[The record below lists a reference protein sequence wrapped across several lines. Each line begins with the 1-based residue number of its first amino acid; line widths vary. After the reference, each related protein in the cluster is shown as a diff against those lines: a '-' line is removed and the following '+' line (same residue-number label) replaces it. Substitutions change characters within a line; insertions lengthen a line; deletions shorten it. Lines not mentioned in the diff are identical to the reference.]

1 MAIIYCS
8 WSTGNDTTGTGTAAN
23 PYKTITKASTSRTAG
38 DEVRVAKSPDPTAL
52 TGTTAWTSNG
62 TTVTGTGTLFTTEL
76 VIGDFI
82 SAPDGQWYE
91 VITIGSNTSATLYQ
105 KYPSATASGHASQKL
120 GVTDTGAAAASTTQ
134 VQAVSSSGT
143 SSAFLYISGGWDLST
158 QTQTG
163 QTYFRQ
169 MHGTFANR
177 YGYGLYMTAR
187 SYTNISRL
195 HFLRYNTGIYYY
207 NSSSNN
213 TCTALTCNSN
223 SYGIYYNSMSN
234 NNTCTTPTCN
244 SNVNSGIYYVSGNNN
259 TCTGPT
265 CNGNGTSGIY
275 YNTSS
280 NNNICTAPT
289 CNSNVSYGIYYNYSS
304 NNTCTAPTCNSN
316 SSYGIYYYNSS
327 SNFIYGTL
335 STTGNSSGGISCNTG
350 YNFIT
355 EASIAESTKAT
366 GFTNY
371 SDGRVYIND
380 MGGQSYIYTDNGNIV
395 SQNATAGGT
404 GVEWKFSPT
413 SVIRNSVYPLW
424 LPMARFA
431 VASSGQVT
439 ITAYFKKSGTGV
451 AGALR
456 CRYGQVAWSDAPQD
470 IIVNCPNDTNRNQVT
485 LQFTPT
491 EAGVVEVEALAWYV
505 SSTSQTVIVD
515 DIAISQ
521 A

>member
-1 MAIIYCS
+1 MAIVYCS
-8 WSTGNDTTGTGTAAN
+8 WATGNDTTGTGTAAN

-38 DEVRVAKSPDPTAL
+38 DEVRVAKSPDPIAL
-52 TGTTAWTSNG
+52 TGTTAWALDG

-82 SAPDGQWYE
+82 SAPDGGWYE

-120 GVTDTGAAAASTTQ
+120 GVTDTGAASSSNTK
-134 VQAVSSSGT
+134 VQEVSSSGT

-158 QTQTG
+158 ETQTG

-169 MHGTFANR
+169 MHGTFSNR
-177 YGYGLYMTAR
+177 YGYGLYMTGK

-195 HFLRYNTGIYYY
+195 HFLRYNNGIYYY
-207 NSSSNN
+207 NSSKN
-213 TCTALTCNSN
+213 TCTSPTCNSN
-223 SYGIYYNSMSN
+223 GSNGIYNYSN
-234 NNTCTTPTCN
+234 NNTCTSPTCN
-244 SNVNSGIYYVSGNNN
+244 SNGSYGIVYTSSNNN
-259 TCTGPT
+259 TCT
-265 CNGNGTSGIY
+265 S
-275 YNTSS
+275 
-280 NNNICTAPT
+280 PT
-289 CNSNVSYGIYYNYSS
+289 CNSNGGYGIYYTTSS
-304 NNTCTAPTCNSN
+304 NNTCTSPTCNSN
-316 SSYGIYYYNSS
+316 GSYGIYYYNSS
-327 SNFIYGTL
+327 NNFIYGTL
-335 STTGNSSGGISCNTG
+335 STTGNSLSAIYNNAG
-350 YNFIT
+350 YNFIA

-366 GFTNY
+366 GFMDY
-371 SDGRVYIND
+371 ADGRVYIND

-404 GVEWKFSPT
+404 GREWKFSPT
-413 SVIRNSVYPLW
+413 NAIRNSVYPLW

-456 CRYGQVAWSDAPQD
+456 CRYGQIAWSDAASD
-470 IIVNCPNDTNRNQVT
+470 IVVNCPNDTNRNQVT

-505 SSTSQTVIVD
+505 SSTTDTVIVD

>member
-8 WSTGNDTTGTGTAAN
+8 WATGNDTTGTGTAVN
-23 PYKTITKASTSRTAG
+23 PYKTITKASTSRAAG

-52 TGTTAWTSNG
+52 TGTTAWTLNG

-91 VITIGSNTSATLYQ
+91 VITIGSDTSATLYK

-120 GVTDTGAAAASTTQ
+120 GVTDTGAAAATTTQ
-134 VQAVSSSGT
+134 VQVVSSSGT

-158 QTQTG
+158 ETQTG

-169 MHGTFANR
+169 MHGTFSTRN
-177 YGYGLYMTAR
+177 GQGLYMTGK

-195 HFLRYNTGIYYY
+195 HFLRYNNGIYY
-207 NSSSNN
+207 NASNNN
-213 TCTALTCNSN
+213 TCTSPTCNSN
-223 SYGIYYNSMSN
+223 NYGINYASSFN
-234 NNTCTTPTCN
+234 NICTTPTCN
-244 SNVNSGIYYVSGNNN
+244 SN
-259 TCTGPT
+259 T
-265 CNGNGTSGIY
+265 
-275 YNTSS
+275 
-280 NNNICTAPT
+280 
-289 CNSNVSYGIYYNYSS
+289 YGIYYSASS
-304 NNTCTAPTCNSN
+304 N
-316 SSYGIYYYNSS
+316 
-327 SNFIYGTL
+327 NFIYGTL
-335 STTGNSSGGISCNTG
+335 STTGNTSGAIYNSNGH
-350 YNFIT
+350 NFIP
-355 EASIAESTKAT
+355 EASLAESTKAA

-371 SDGRVYIND
+371 ANGCVYIND

-404 GVEWKFSPT
+404 GREWKFSPT
-413 SVIRNSVYPLW
+413 NAIRNSVYPLW

-439 ITAYFKKSGTGV
+439 VTAYFKKSGTGV

-456 CRYGQVAWSDAPQD
+456 CRYGQIAWSDATSD
-470 IIVNCPNDTNRNQVT
+470 IIVNCPNDINRNQVT

>member
-8 WSTGNDTTGTGTAAN
+8 WATGNDTTGTGTAVN

-52 TGTTAWTSNG
+52 TGTTAWTLND
-62 TTVTGTGTLFTTEL
+62 TTVTGTGTAFTTEL

-91 VITIGSNTSATLYQ
+91 VITIGSNTSATLYK
-105 KYPSATASGHASQKL
+105 KYPSASASGHSSLKL

-134 VQAVSSSGT
+134 IQVVSTSGN

-158 QTQTG
+158 ETQTG
-163 QTYFRQ
+163 HTYFRQ
-169 MHGTFANR
+169 VHATFTNR
-177 YGYGLYMTAR
+177 YGYGLYMTGK

-195 HFLRYNTGIYYY
+195 HFLRYNSGIYY

-213 TCTALTCNSN
+213 TCTS
-223 SYGIYYNSMSN
+223 
-234 NNTCTTPTCN
+234 PTCN
-244 SNVNSGIYYVSGNNN
+244 SNGIGIYYSTSNKN
-259 TCTGPT
+259 TCI
-265 CNGNGTSGIY
+265 S
-275 YNTSS
+275 
-280 NNNICTAPT
+280 PT
-289 CNSNVSYGIYYNYSS
+289 CNSNGIGIYYSAS
-304 NNTCTAPTCNSN
+304 TNNTCTLPTCNSN
-316 SSYGIYYYNSS
+316 STNGIYYYNSS
-327 SNFIYGTL
+327 GNFIYGTL
-335 STTGNSSGGISCNTG
+335 STTANSSGAIFSNYG
-350 YNFIT
+350 YNFIA
-355 EASIAESTKAT
+355 EASLAESTKAT

-371 SDGRVYIND
+371 ADGRVYIND

-404 GVEWKFSPT
+404 GREWKFSPT
-413 SVIRNSVYPLW
+413 GAIRNSVYPLW

-456 CRYGQVAWSDAPQD
+456 CRYGQVAWSDASSD
-470 IIVNCPNDTNRNQVT
+470 IVVNCPNDTNRNQVT

-491 EAGVVEVEALAWYV
+491 QAGVVEVEALAWYV

>member
-1 MAIIYCS
+1 MTIVYCS
-8 WSTGNDTTGTGTAAN
+8 WATGNDTTGTGTAAN
-23 PYKTITKASTSRTAG
+23 PYKTITKASTSRSVG

-52 TGTTAWTSNG
+52 TGTTAWTLNG

-76 VIGDFI
+76 AIGDFI

-91 VITIGSNTSATLYQ
+91 VITIGSDTSATLYQ

-120 GVTDTGAAAASTTQ
+120 GVTDTGAASSSTTQ
-134 VQAVSSSGT
+134 VQVVSSSGT

-158 QTQTG
+158 ETQTG

-169 MHGTFANR
+169 KHGTFNNR
-177 YGYGLYMTAR
+177 YGYGLYMTGK
-187 SYTNISRL
+187 SYTSISRL
-195 HFLRYNTGIYYY
+195 HFLRYN
-207 NSSSNN
+207 
-213 TCTALTCNSN
+213 
-223 SYGIYYNSMSN
+223 YGIYYSSSN
-234 NNTCTTPTCN
+234 NNTCT
-244 SNVNSGIYYVSGNNN
+244 S
-259 TCTGPT
+259 
-265 CNGNGTSGIY
+265 
-275 YNTSS
+275 
-280 NNNICTAPT
+280 
-289 CNSNVSYGIYYNYSS
+289 
-304 NNTCTAPTCNSN
+304 PTCNSN
-316 SSYGIYYYNSS
+316 SSYGIYYYYSSNNTCTSPTCNSNFRGIYYYYS
-327 SNFIYGTL
+327 SNNTCTSPTCNSNSYGIYYFFGSNNFIYGTL
-335 STTGNSSGGISCNTG
+335 STTGNSSGAISSNTG
-350 YNFIT
+350 YNFIA
-355 EASIAESTKAT
+355 EASLAESTKAD

-371 SDGRVYIND
+371 ADGRVYIND

-404 GVEWKFSPT
+404 GREWKFSPT
-413 SVIRNSVYPLW
+413 NAIRNSGYPLW

-456 CRYGQVAWSDAPQD
+456 CRYGQVAWSDAAQD
-470 IIVNCPNDTNRNQVT
+470 IVVNCPNDTNRNQVT

-505 SSTSQTVIVD
+505 SSTTDTVIVD